1 MKELLLVAVGGAF
14 GSAVRFQLSSWILHH
29 TISWRF
35 PAGTFTV
42 NLLGCLIA
50 GSLGGLITKHS
61 ALNPDLRLLL
71 ITGVLGGFTTFS
83 AFGLETFYLLK
94 RGELAVAMAYASISV
109 VAGLVGL
116 WLGYSLVPHRG

>member
-14 GSAVRFQLSSWILHH
+14 GSAVRFQMSSWILHH

-42 NLLGCLIA
+42 NVLGCLIA
-50 GSLGGLITKHS
+50 GSLGGLIAKHS
-61 ALNPDLRLLL
+61 ALNADLRLLL

-109 VAGLVGL
+109 VAGLAGL
-116 WLGYSLVPHRG
+116 WLGYSLVPTRG